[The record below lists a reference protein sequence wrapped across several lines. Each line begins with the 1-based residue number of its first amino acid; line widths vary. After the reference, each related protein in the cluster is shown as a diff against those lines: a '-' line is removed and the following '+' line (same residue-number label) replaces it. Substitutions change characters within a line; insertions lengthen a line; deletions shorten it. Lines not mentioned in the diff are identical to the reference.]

1 VKKIYEEMHSSF
13 DYLRSDYLQKYKL
26 NDGRQSPGNGMSYK
40 PPDCQYLEEDIMD
53 IINPLAIEVSLP
65 LKAYV
70 QAYKTLS
77 DSAWV
82 RILLK
87 MSDAGHRGWLLSM
100 DPSSDN

>member
-1 VKKIYEEMHSSF
+1 
-13 DYLRSDYLQKYKL
+13 
-26 NDGRQSPGNGMSYK
+26 
-40 PPDCQYLEEDIMD
+40 MD

-87 MSDAGHRGWLLSM
+87 MSDTGHRGWLLSM